1 MSASGGLPAEVQK
14 QINISLGA
22 IVNSN
27 NLSFLTLGVVLS
39 YAWRYYKKF
48 PKDPWGFKAL
58 VTACTIMCIADSIG
72 TAFWVYDWGVLG
84 YANPAV
90 LGLTHWSFPVEAMLL
105 GTCSTLVQFFYAW
118 RIYLI
123 SVRKNWIVPCII
135 RGKSS
140 TLTSPITCLSLLG
153 YSIICW
159 MVSILATHKQ
169 VADLSLVSP
178 TVYVWLV
185 GSVGADVIITA
196 SMIYYLDLRLR
207 MSYAS
212 KSSLNVGRGRFRE
225 IISRTVEAN
234 VLSLLAQTVSVG
246 LFNRPQVGFYFVLT
260 DMTLAKIY
268 TFSLLVSLC
277 GRHSDGREHL
287 SGGPQSS
294 RSGEPL
300 PLSDRHNRAAANRN
314 MLSDRYPPSTQVS
327 INVQHEIVDD
337 QQWKTSDT
345 TDGFEQYQKVRLPQG
360 LPDV

>member
-1 MSASGGLPAEVQK
+1 MSASGGLPADVQE

-22 IVNSN
+22 IVISN

-39 YAWRYYKKF
+39 YAWKYYKKF

-58 VTACTIMCIADSIG
+58 VTACTIMCIADSVG

-135 RGKSS
+135 
-140 TLTSPITCLSLLG
+140 TCLSLLG
-153 YSIICW
+153 YSIVCW

-185 GSVGADVIITA
+185 GSVGADLIITA

-207 MSYAS
+207 MSYAA
-212 KSSLNVGRGRFRE
+212 KASLNVGRSRFRE

-277 GRHSDGREHL
+277 GRHSDGREQL
-287 SGGPQSS
+287 SGPPSS
-294 RSGEPL
+294 RSGEQL
-300 PLSDRHNRAAANRN
+300 ALSDRHNRAAGTRN
-314 MLSDRYPPSTQVS
+314 ILGDRTYPPSTQVS
-327 INVQHEIVDD
+327 ISVQHEIVDD
-337 QQWKTSDT
+337 QRWKTSDT
-345 TDGFEQYQKVRLPQG
+345 TDGLEQYQKVRLPHG